1 MVVWKLI
8 FNGIIN
14 PVVLPE
20 LALATPLV
28 QSTISKSLK
37 LCRGVLAGTEPLGE
51 AGVQRP
57 KLDDEIRCH
66 KQSAHGAG
74 HVSGKPHPLPENG
87 ILVECAVECA
97 AASIRKPVLVD
108 RIQLRPA
115 ESGKFG
121 SIQKLARHY
130 KARTRPARSSH

>member
-1 MVVWKLI
+1 MVIWKLI

-14 PVVLPE
+14 SVVLPE
-20 LALATPLV
+20 LASATPLV
-28 QSTISKSLK
+28 QSMISKSLR

-66 KQSAHGAG
+66 KQSAHGEG

-87 ILVECAVECA
+87 ILIECA
-97 AASIRKPVLVD
+97 AASIRTPVLVD

-115 ESGKFG
+115 DREKFG

-130 KARTRPARSSH
+130 KARTRPARLSH

>member
-20 LALATPLV
+20 LASATPLV
-28 QSTISKSLK
+28 QSMISKSLR

-57 KLDDEIRCH
+57 KLDDETPTAKATSPGNRI
-66 KQSAHGAG
+66 
-74 HVSGKPHPLPENG
+74 HPPENG
-87 ILVECAVECA
+87 ILIERAT
-97 AASIRKPVLVD
+97 ASMRKPVLVD
-108 RIQLRPA
+108 HIQLRPA
-115 ESGKFG
+115 DREKFS
-121 SIQKLARHY
+121 SIQ
-130 KARTRPARSSH
+130 RTSPPF